1 MEKIPRMEKVLQ
13 CLFNIPSDSGQ
24 LRKALSLGEP
34 WTGEMFRAKL
44 LLLFILITGQL
55 TSSFP
60 SLSSQLEGQ
69 QSSYNRAASKLVKA
83 LKYLFD
89 LQRNATYLTR
99 AETNETESE
108 YIGNNNNTTS
118 YNNETDFLTLYPT
131 RLMLIRPI
139 VELKTPDYNES
150 TLDFDIWN
158 TTSNI
163 SALNLKDLMINKTMS
178 PVQKMHSIISK
189 LLDQNDA
196 GKALQVDVAFFDQI
210 CKLAQPAKQCGK
222 NCNRTEVEK
231 STGKSSKT
239 NSLVQYL
246 CVDRFQTVKN
256 NVPCLQNLLR
266 NRGKFCVT
274 KCRKAESKKQDS
286 TQVFLLSRHNFDMK
300 NDLTKSMCKYTKCM
314 AACFVPKIGEQ
325 CGRDVAEI
333 TKEAVKMGLSAF
345 QDVFEFIDDGEKACE
360 VA

>member
-1 MEKIPRMEKVLQ
+1 
-13 CLFNIPSDSGQ
+13 
-24 LRKALSLGEP
+24 
-34 WTGEMFRAKL
+34 MFRAKL
-44 LLLFILITGQL
+44 FLLFILSTGQL

-89 LQRNATYLTR
+89 LQRNATFLTR

-108 YIGNNNNTTS
+108 YIGNNSTTS
-118 YNNETDFLTLYPT
+118 HNNETDFLTLYPT
-131 RLMLIRPI
+131 KLMLIRPI
-139 VELKTPDYNES
+139 VELKAPDYNES
-150 TLDFDIWN
+150 ALDFDIWN

-189 LLDQNDA
+189 LLDQSDA
-196 GKALQVDVAFFDQI
+196 GKALQLNRLSSVEKIATALKWKSRPEKQ
-210 CKLAQPAKQCGK
+210 AKQIPLFNIC
-222 NCNRTEVEK
+222 
-231 STGKSSKT
+231 
-239 NSLVQYL
+239 LVVAVSFLFLQIL
-246 CVDRFQTVKN
+246 FDLIILAVKN

-286 TQVFLLSRHNFDMK
+286 TQVFLLSRHNFDAK

>member
-1 MEKIPRMEKVLQ
+1 MVRVYPLNESSPKS
-13 CLFNIPSDSGQ
+13 FNIPSDAGQ

-34 WTGEMFRAKL
+34 CTGEMFRAKL
-44 LLLFILITGQL
+44 FLLFILSTGQL

-89 LQRNATYLTR
+89 LQRNATFLTR

-108 YIGNNNNTTS
+108 YIGNNSTTS
-118 YNNETDFLTLYPT
+118 HNNETDFLTLYPT
-131 RLMLIRPI
+131 KLMLIRPI
-139 VELKTPDYNES
+139 VELKAPDYNES
-150 TLDFDIWN
+150 ALDFDIWN

-189 LLDQNDA
+189 LLDQSDA

-231 STGKSSKT
+231 PTGKASKT

-286 TQVFLLSRHNFDMK
+286 TQVFLLSRHNFDAK

-314 AACFVPKIGEQ
+314 PRALYQRLENSV
-325 CGRDVAEI
+325 DVMLR
-333 TKEAVKMGLSAF
+333 KLQKK
-345 QDVFEFIDDGEKACE
+345 Q
-360 VA
+360 

>member
-1 MEKIPRMEKVLQ
+1 
-13 CLFNIPSDSGQ
+13 
-24 LRKALSLGEP
+24 
-34 WTGEMFRAKL
+34 MFRAKL

-89 LQRNATYLTR
+89 LQRNATFLTR

-108 YIGNNNNTTS
+108 YLGNNNNNNNTTS

-189 LLDQNDA
+189 LLDKNDA
-196 GKALQVDVAFFDQI
+196 GKALQLNRRSSVEKIATALKWKSRPENQ
-210 CKLAQPAKQCGK
+210 AKQILWFNICAWIDFKVG
-222 NCNRTEVEK
+222 C
-231 STGKSSKT
+231 
-239 NSLVQYL
+239 
-246 CVDRFQTVKN
+246 RFFIPNFPRLLFDPITLAVKN